1 MVAIGRLAW
10 YRIKNLYTVYRN
22 LYYVIYYCNIIT
34 TNMVLFNL
42 SVLFLYR
49 INRPLKK
56 YLVIK
61 KISNYNNFGLVI

>member
-1 MVAIGRLAW
+1 VVAIGRLAVVS
-10 YRIKNLYTVYRN
+10 YEKNLYTAYRN
-22 LYYVIYYCNIIT
+22 LYIIIT

-42 SVLFLYR
+42 PILFVYM

-61 KISNYNNFGLVI
+61 KISNYNNFGSVV